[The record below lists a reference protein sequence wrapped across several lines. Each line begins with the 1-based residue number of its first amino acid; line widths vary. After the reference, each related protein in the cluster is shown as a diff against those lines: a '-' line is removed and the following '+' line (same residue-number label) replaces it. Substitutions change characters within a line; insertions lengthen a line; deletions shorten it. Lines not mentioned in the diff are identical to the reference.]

1 MAGVLL
7 TIEKNADNSVT
18 VTVGSTTVAGNKII
32 LGYNEQAPAAITQ
45 ELVDAAQR
53 ALARIVSTYASGAQP
68 NTLEASTALN
78 GQSFKV

>member
-18 VTVGSTTVAGNKII
+18 VTVGTTTVTGNKIL
-32 LGYNEQAPAAITQ
+32 LGYNEGAPAAITQ
-45 ELVDAAQR
+45 ELVDVAQR
-53 ALARIVSTYASGAQP
+53 ALAQIVSTYAGGAQP
-68 NTLEASTALN
+68 NTLAASTALN